1 MTSRDAVLC
10 QEIAP
15 RPPEGLAVLCWSRR
29 RVSTGRFPATSG
41 SVNKRKRAAR
51 SGPSVL
57 QLVRGYHNSFKLN
70 CVCRA
75 FPTMLV
81 ICPAVA
87 FAVA

>member
-1 MTSRDAVLC
+1 MLVTAARIDGA
-10 QEIAP
+10 
-15 RPPEGLAVLCWSRR
+15 
-29 RVSTGRFPATSG
+29 FPG
-41 SVNKRKRAAR
+41 HFRIREQKKRAAR

-57 QLVRGYHNSFKLN
+57 QLVRSYHNSFKLN